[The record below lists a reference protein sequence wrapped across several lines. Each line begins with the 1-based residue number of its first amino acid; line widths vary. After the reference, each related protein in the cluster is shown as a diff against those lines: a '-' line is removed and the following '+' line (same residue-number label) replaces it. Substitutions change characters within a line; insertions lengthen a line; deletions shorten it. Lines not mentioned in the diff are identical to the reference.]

1 MKSNAALITGSAKRI
16 GREMAS
22 TLAKNGFDV
31 AIHCRNSKIEAQE
44 LADEIKQKFHVRCE
58 VFCADLQKSST
69 AKNLITEVIA
79 KFPHLNLLINNASI
93 FRESKFLTAPE
104 NELIDNLNIH
114 FISPLILSQEFA
126 KHVLSN
132 QINGAQI
139 VNMIDKNIV
148 RFDTNYFYYLLSKK
162 NLAEL
167 TKMLALELAP
177 QIRVNAIAPGFIL
190 NSVNDK
196 NPTTDYIEKLTKK
209 IPLQRKGD
217 VKNICQTLEFL
228 LANDFIS
235 GEIIFVDGAAS
246 LNHAG

>member
-1 MKSNAALITGSAKRI
+1 MKNNAALITGSAKRI
-16 GREMAS
+16 GREMAF
-22 TLAKNGFDV
+22 TLAAKGFDV
-31 AIHCRNSKIEAQE
+31 AIHYHNSKSVAQE
-44 LADEIKQKFHVRCE
+44 LADEIKKKFHVQCE
-58 VFCADLQKSST
+58 IFCADLQKSST
-69 AKNLITEVIA
+69 ATKLIAEVIA

-104 NELIDNLNIH
+104 SELMDNLNIH

-126 KHVLSN
+126 KHVSAN
-132 QINGAQI
+132 KIKAAQI
-139 VNMIDKNIV
+139 INMVDKNIT

-177 QIRVNAIAPGFIL
+177 QVRVNAIAPGFIL
-190 NSVNDK
+190 NNVNDK
-196 NPTTDYIEKLTKK
+196 NPAANYVEKLTKR

-246 LNHAG
+246 LNLAG